1 MIKIAFPT
9 EKCAGLEDVVYTRFG
24 RSPCFTIIT
33 LDDENQIKEVKNIRN
48 PGYEA
53 ASGAGVRSVQ
63 TLVDE
68 GVNIIA
74 APSLGP
80 NAAVIAQEMGIK
92 HISIPSGIKIREA
105 LETVLKEIRKES

>member
-9 EKCAGLEDVVYTRFG
+9 EKCEGLEDVVHTRFG

-33 LDDENQIKEVKNIRN
+33 LDEENQIKEVKNIRN

-53 ASGAGVRSVQ
+53 ASGAGVKSVQ

-80 NAAVIAQEMGIK
+80 NAAVLAQEMGIK

-105 LETVLKEIRKES
+105 LETVLNEIRKGA

>member
-9 EKCAGLEDVVYTRFG
+9 EKCEGLEDVVYTRFG

-33 LDDENQIKEVKNIRN
+33 LDEENQIKEVKNIRN
-48 PGYEA
+48 PGHEA

-63 TLVDE
+63 TLADE

-92 HISIPSGIKIREA
+92 HITIPAGVKIREA
-105 LETVLKEIRKES
+105 LETVLNEIRKGA